1 MTENSTGTSP
11 GGGNGARQGRAT
23 LLVALSACGFAS
35 IPIFV
40 ILATRSGTPLE
51 EILIGRYVLAT
62 PLLAA
67 IAWLTGTRR
76 LQREGLRVLT
86 IIGILQALIA
96 YTSLLALRYISAG
109 MLSFLFYT
117 YPAWVAII
125 ARVRHSEPLTRH
137 RLTALALCLTGV
149 AVMVG
154 WPANASLDP
163 MGVALALGSALIY
176 AAYVPLVGEL
186 SVGLSPPAT
195 AAYMAAGVTVIFV
208 ALKLLTAGPA
218 LHVTAVA
225 VRSMVGLAVVSTT
238 LAFMLFLR
246 GLRTLGPLRTAIV
259 STIEPFCT
267 ALLGASILGQP
278 LSSATLVGGV
288 FIAAAVVMLQLPN
301 THRSGRHP

>member
-1 MTENSTGTSP
+1 MTETSTGTSP

-51 EILIGRYVLAT
+51 EVLIGRYVLAT

-137 RLTALALCLTGV
+137 RLTALALCLLGV
-149 AVMVG
+149 AIMVG
-154 WPANASLDP
+154 WPTGSLDP

-195 AAYMAAGVTVIFV
+195 AAYMAAGVSVIFV
-208 ALKLLTAGPA
+208 ALKLLTAGPTF
-218 LHVTAVA
+218 HVTPVA

-246 GLRTLGPLRTAIV
+246 GLRMLGPLRTAIV

-278 LSSATLVGGV
+278 LTGVTLVGGV
-288 FIAAAVVMLQLPN
+288 FIAGAVVMLQLPN
-301 THRSGRHP
+301 THRSGRHR

>member
-1 MTENSTGTSP
+1 MTETSTGASP
-11 GGGNGARQGRAT
+11 RGGNGAGQGRAT
-23 LLVALSACGFAS
+23 VLVALSACGFAS

-40 ILATRSGTPLE
+40 TLATRSGTPLV
-51 EILIGRYVLAT
+51 EILVGRYVLAT

-67 IAWLTGTRR
+67 IAWLSGTRR
-76 LQREGLRVLT
+76 LQREGFRVLV
-86 IIGILQALIA
+86 IIGILQSLIA

-137 RLTALALCLTGV
+137 RLVALALCLLGV
-149 AVMVG
+149 LVMVG
-154 WPANASLDP
+154 WPATSSLNP
-163 MGVALALGSALIY
+163 VGVTLALGSALIY
-176 AAYVPLVGEL
+176 AAYVPLIGEL
-186 SVGLSPPAT
+186 QVGLSPPAT
-195 AAYMAAGVTVIFV
+195 AAYMAVGVSIVFLTM
-208 ALKLLTAGPA
+208 KLLSTGVGF
-218 LHVTAVA
+218 HVTPVA
-225 VRSMVGLAVVSTT
+225 VRSMLGLAIVSTT
-238 LAFMLFLR
+238 VSFMLFLR

-278 LSSATLVGGV
+278 LSSVTLVGGV

-301 THRSGRHP
+301 KSPRPS